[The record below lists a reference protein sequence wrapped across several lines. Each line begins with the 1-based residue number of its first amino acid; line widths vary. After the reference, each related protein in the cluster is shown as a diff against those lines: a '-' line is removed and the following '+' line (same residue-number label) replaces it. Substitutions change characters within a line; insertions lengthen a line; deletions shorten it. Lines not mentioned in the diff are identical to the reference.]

1 MIRVTVELVPAGN
14 EDRKILLSQ
23 MQIENIEWDNDEK
36 WPEYGDYS
44 VQVVTDQGDIS
55 FQQRSFKNFPRLKY
69 NVWALI
75 LQALATFNHK
85 DLVLGEDHDVK
96 GTPKHRKAIT
106 EALPGISF

>member
-1 MIRVTVELVPAGN
+1 MIRVTVELIPAGH

-23 MQIENIEWDNDEK
+23 MHIENISWQDEK

-55 FQQRSFKNFPRLKY
+55 LQQRSFKNFPRMKY

-85 DLVLGEDHDVK
+85 DLVLGDDHDVK
-96 GTPKHRKAIT
+96 GTPKRRKAIT
-106 EALPGISF
+106 ESLPGISF